1 MRCSM
6 KFAIFLLIFLYTLAF
21 SFIIIGYRGSAFL
34 NKISPLLLTI
44 ALLLGTL
51 AGVGLT
57 LPSGATKEGKFKA
70 VVDNE
75 VQYYSKCKKENGH
88 NVCETN
94 SGKEIIVDDFWEK

>member
-1 MRCSM
+1 M

-21 SFIIIGYRGSAFL
+21 SFIIVGYRGSTFL

-44 ALLLGTL
+44 TLLLGAL

-57 LPSGATKEGKFKA
+57 LPSGTTKEEGKFKA

-94 SGKEIIVDDFWEK
+94 SGKEIVVDDFWKK

>member
-1 MRCSM
+1 M

-44 ALLLGTL
+44 ALLLGAL

-57 LPSGATKEGKFKA
+57 LPSGTTKEEGKFKA

-88 NVCETN
+88 CVCETN
-94 SGKEIIVDDFWEK
+94 SGKEIVVDDFWKK

>member
-1 MRCSM
+1 M

-21 SFIIIGYRGSAFL
+21 SFIIVGYRGSAFL

-44 ALLLGTL
+44 ALLLGAL

-57 LPSGATKEGKFKA
+57 LHSGTTKEEGKFKA

-75 VQYYSKCKKENGH
+75 IQYYSKCKKENGH
-88 NVCETN
+88 SVCETN
-94 SGKEIIVDDFWEK
+94 SGKEIVLDDFWKK